1 MRTNAMMKY
10 RSAERLKD
18 EDAFVADQ
26 AREALNFNL
35 SALIYFIIA
44 FVLIFVLVGI
54 VLLPAVV
61 IAWIVLIIFAAVA
74 ANKGQFYRYPLT
86 IRFITN

>member
-1 MRTNAMMKY
+1 
-10 RSAERLKD
+10 
-18 EDAFVADQ
+18 
-26 AREALNFNL
+26 
-35 SALIYFIIA
+35 
-44 FVLIFVLVGI
+44 VGI

-61 IAWIVLIIFAAVA
+61 IAWIVLIIVAAVA